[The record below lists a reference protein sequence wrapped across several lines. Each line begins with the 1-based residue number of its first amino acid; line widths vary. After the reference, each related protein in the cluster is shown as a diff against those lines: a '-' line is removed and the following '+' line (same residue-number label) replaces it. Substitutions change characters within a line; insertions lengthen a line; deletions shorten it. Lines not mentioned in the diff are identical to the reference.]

1 MKNKEFILS
10 RKWFVLLVQF
20 VATAVTVYFIYTI
33 GLLPMKFFIPITASL
48 LVLLLF
54 MAILVY
60 KTKGKLQIFSKILSL
75 VLSLSLVLGS
85 RYLMK
90 GGNFVNL
97 ITGANK
103 DTHVISVVVEKDSPY
118 NSISELEGKKIG
130 ANMQMDSQNIEKSKA
145 LFLEENLNLDSLESY
160 TMYDSLQKDL
170 ISNDLDAILLS
181 ESHRSLVEEIN
192 KDFTNQTRVVGYV
205 TYEVESTVQKA
216 NVDVLNETFS
226 IYLTGIDTYGP
237 VSSVSRSDVNMI
249 MTVNPTTNQI
259 LLTGVPR
266 DYHVELGTIGA
277 MDKLTHAGIYGVGES
292 VATLEKLLDIQ
303 IDYYL
308 KVNFSSVEKIVDAM
322 GGVEVYSNQSFKT
335 TTKPF
340 PYINQGQNTLDGAE
354 ALSFV
359 RERYNLSDGDNGR
372 VRNQQELVKG
382 LLNRALSPSILI
394 NFDSILASVG
404 DSMQMSMSEKEFKSL
419 IRNQLDTGSSWEVL
433 QYQLEGYGGT
443 SSSTYSMP
451 GWDLYVMNPN
461 YDTVS
466 KASGMIDSM
475 EKNERISMQ

>member
-10 RKWFVLLVQF
+10 RKWFILLVQF

-48 LVLLLF
+48 LVLFLF
-54 MAILVY
+54 MSILVY
-60 KTKGKLQIFSKILSL
+60 KTKGKLQVFSKILSL

-118 NSISELEGKKIG
+118 NSLTELAGKKIG
-130 ANMQMDSQNIEKSKA
+130 ANTQMDSKNIEKSKA
-145 LFLEENLNLDSLESY
+145 LFLEKNLNLDSLENY

-192 KDFTNQTRVVGYV
+192 KDFTSQTRVVGYV

-249 MTVNPTTNQI
+249 MTVNPNTNQI

-404 DSMQMSMSEKEFKSL
+404 DSMQMSMSDKEFKAL
-419 IRNQLDTGSSWEVL
+419 IRNQLDTGNSWEVL

-443 SSSTYSMP
+443 SNSTYSMP

-461 YDTVS
+461 YDTVN